1 MPTYVDDYLDSI
13 APSRPRRHR
22 QTEEAQPFDL
32 TPEQTT
38 SLLGRVGGSALSGLS
53 ATANVLDLPGSSV
66 RDVVGLLG
74 GGSWDKYNP
83 FDQWLDP
90 TGKSAAE
97 NRVTGRDLLR
107 GGGLIGKKDTWGNW
121 AAGLGVDILTDPSM
135 LVGAP
140 GLAGKAGKFAKA
152 MKLEPAIAKHATAKL
167 ATDVAGGL
175 TGDVARKVGWR
186 EGAMRTSLDDLIGSG
201 VVPAEAAADFGLT
214 ASQTAKPIG
223 SAVRF
228 HGPLQSLL
236 GEGFGTGATS
246 QLAARGLDA
255 LGSTIRNS
263 APVRHAFANFDKRYN
278 IGGKTATTQ
287 GAQEMMEGV
296 SKARERGGIE
306 AGGEMADLIQ
316 MNPKFQDVF
325 DLEMT
330 TNQVKSAG
338 GYMEDGVFKPLA
350 DAKPETISLAANKQ
364 YTNTSNAIT
373 KYIEGVGDSE
383 TRHSLPDHLKPFEP
397 QLQKMR
403 EMNINQKRWEAEVA
417 GLESPQLV
425 DQFADYLTRIRVG
438 FPDSSYFGSKGAVK
452 ATHEFQKGRL
462 PFLKDIR
469 EGTALIQEAS
479 VDPQFSG
486 IAHTMSKDVAR
497 PGITP
502 IRGLDSAI
510 ETLKE
515 GKFVKQPNLTKEELE
530 GLTTAFKEKY
540 GDRLRLKVGAHGE
553 EIGIPD
559 DEIRNLV
566 HWLSGVDPR
575 HAQLGIPVFERN
587 PIVALEKRLEV
598 GRSVANTHIQ
608 FSKEIAD
615 QAVPLEDLAKIGEG
629 SAGTNTAYGIFGK
642 KSAPNVRG
650 MNLVDYLIKVH
661 GKNTFKEVPDR
672 AKQMMM
678 ENLGDKVAVGR
689 TEASQLASKATQAKQ
704 LESQIASEELVGKF
718 NAKHE
723 RHVADVD
730 RLFEDAARKQDVLKR
745 FNAADQMTEKLDS
758 LSDDLSNPANLHR
771 AVQSWED
778 ILRAAEEVKP
788 EAIKPEVLSELADQI
803 KTIKEPLAEL
813 DARLKDVV
821 DPDEAARIT
830 SEWSEQASKAQI
842 MEQARRG
849 VTGAEQLPARSVAE
863 NAENAAKREALLQEM
878 EQAVANAADDP
889 LKAQSIQDSYQR
901 LIDAIPSVP
910 VERSVNAL
918 PSITDTIRKAISRVK
933 GEVRRELKSSTI
945 GNVREKLS
953 SGLEAVLAKST
964 AEQERL
970 LGRAARKVGDV
981 GEAASSDYTDLMNRA
996 IAEMNNVD
1004 RLEDLPLGELHQAIK
1019 ETLESGANGVR
1030 ETVGKAAASQ
1040 SVPFD
1045 EAEHVLKNLW
1055 LPEDVANDVVGIM
1068 NGMTNPKVVG
1078 PVMQVLDRVL
1088 SHWRAAVT
1096 THPAFHSRNHSSS
1109 NIQSALAGM
1118 WDPKSYADG
1127 WRLSRGKKITG
1138 LSKDVPEYARKGLTD
1153 DQALA
1158 ALKKEIYQ
1166 YQVNSL
1172 RHGQHVTQGG
1182 KRARRLV
1189 GEKPLLD
1196 PLEPGTTL
1204 GQRMNPL
1211 SVETF
1216 EPFRYSS
1223 ALGDAIEQQ
1232 ARITPY
1238 LNLRKKGW
1246 TPEAAAKRVLE
1257 VQVDYRG
1264 GAAMDATMRRMFP
1277 FWSFTKGAT
1286 AFLVKELAD
1295 KPGGAF
1301 AQAIKGISRARNPS
1315 EIAPDYIAETAAIP
1329 VQGTPLEYLLGK
1341 SDSNRYLTGAG
1352 LMMEDPLSFLG
1363 GGVKGALLEAGSRGN
1378 PLPKSLAEWMTGQ
1391 TFFQKGPSG
1400 GRPLE
1405 DLDPT
1410 IARTIAN
1417 IKESLGGEKQRHV
1430 KPFGGDAF
1438 EFVAGNSPLSRGLTT
1453 LRTLFDPRKSKG
1465 AKALNFLTG
1474 FKVSDVSP
1482 ASQDAI
1488 LSERIKEAEHR
1499 LGGRDYEV
1507 TYIPQDIFDA
1517 MSPLQQLD
1525 VLRVQA
1531 AKKELAKNKKER
1543 LEQEE
1548 KEKKRQRR

>member
-13 APSRPRRHR
+13 APSRPRRR
-22 QTEEAQPFDL
+22 RSAGTAEPFDL

-53 ATANVLDLPGSSV
+53 ATANVLDLPGSSA
-66 RDVVGLLG
+66 RDVIGLLG
-74 GGSWDKYNP
+74 GGSWEKYNP

-90 TGKSAAE
+90 TGREADT

-107 GGGLIGKKDTWGNW
+107 GGGFVGKKDTWGNW
-121 AAGLGVDILTDPSM
+121 AAGLGVDVLTDPT
-135 LVGAP
+135 LLLGGV
-140 GLAGKAGKFAKA
+140 GLAGKAGKLAKS
-152 MKLEPAIAKHATAKL
+152 MKLEGEIAKHATKKL
-167 ATDVAGGL
+167 AADVAGGL
-175 TGDVARKVGWR
+175 TDDVVRKVGWR

-214 ASQTAKPIG
+214 AAQTAKPIG

-246 QLAARGLDA
+246 QLAARGLDT

-330 TNQVKSAG
+330 TNQVKSTG

-383 TRHSLPDHLKPFEP
+383 TRHTLPEHLKPFEP

-403 EMNINQKRWEAEVA
+403 EMNINQKKWETEVA

-497 PGITP
+497 PGVTP

-515 GKFVKQPNLTKEELE
+515 GKFVKQPNLTKEELD
-530 GLTTAFKEKY
+530 GLTTAFKDKY
-540 GDRLRLKVGAHGE
+540 GDRLRLKVGVHGE

-559 DEIRNLV
+559 DEIKSLV
-566 HWLSGVDPR
+566 HWLSGMDPR
-575 HAQLGIPVFERN
+575 HSQLGIPAFERN
-587 PIVALEKRLEV
+587 PFVSLEKRLEV
-598 GRSVANTHIQ
+598 GRSVGNTHIQ

-615 QAVPLEDLAKIGEG
+615 QAVDQTALAGG
-629 SAGTNTAYGIFGK
+629 
-642 KSAPNVRG
+642 RG
-650 MNLVDYLIKVH
+650 MNVADVLTKMH

-672 AKQMMM
+672 AKQMLM
-678 ENLGDKVAVGR
+678 ENLGDKVASGR

-704 LESQIASEELVGKF
+704 LESTIASEELVGKF

-730 RLFEDAARKQDVLKR
+730 RMFEDAARKQDVLKR
-745 FNAADQMTEKLDS
+745 FNAADQMTETLDS
-758 LSDDLSNPANLHR
+758 LGDDLSNPDNLHR
-771 AVQSWED
+771 SVQAWED

-788 EAIKPEVLSELADQI
+788 DAIKPEVLADLADQI
-803 KTIKEPLAEL
+803 NAIKEPLAEL

-830 SEWSEQASKAQI
+830 QEWSEQASKVQI
-842 MEQARRG
+842 MEQARSG
-849 VTGAEQLPARSVAE
+849 ANGAEQLPARSVAE
-863 NAENAAKREALLQEM
+863 NAAKRKALQQEM
-878 EQAVANAADDP
+878 QQAVENAADDP
-889 LKAQSIQDSYQR
+889 LKAQSIRDSYQK
-901 LIDAIPSVP
+901 LIDAIPAVP
-910 VERSVNAL
+910 VERAANAS
-918 PSITDTIRKAISRVK
+918 PSITETIRKAISRVK

-945 GNVREKLS
+945 GNVRENLS

-970 LGRAARKVGDV
+970 LGRAAKKVGDV

-1004 RLEDLPLGELHQAIK
+1004 RLEDLPLSELHQAIK

-1030 ETVGKAAASQ
+1030 ETVGKAASSQ

-1068 NGMTNPKVVG
+1068 SGLTNPKVVG

-1182 KRARRLV
+1182 KRARRFV

-1204 GQRMNPL
+1204 GQRINPL

-1216 EPFRYSS
+1216 EPFRVSS

-1264 GAAMDATMRRMFP
+1264 GAAMDATMRRLFP

-1286 AFLVKELAD
+1286 SFLVKELAE

-1301 AQAIKGISRARNPS
+1301 AQTIKGINRAHGTN
-1315 EIAPDYIAETAAIP
+1315 ELTPDYISETASIP

-1352 LMMEDPLSFLG
+1352 LMMEDPLSFG
-1363 GGVKGALLEAGSRGN
+1363 PTGRSAFAEIGSRLN
-1378 PLPKSLAEWMTGQ
+1378 PALKMPIEWGTNQSL
-1391 TFFQKGPSG
+1391 FQKGPSG

-1410 IARTIAN
+1410 VGRTIAN
-1417 IKESLGGEKQRHV
+1417 LKQLAGGDEQRYV
-1430 KPFGGDAF
+1430 EPFGGSAV
-1438 EFVAGNSPLSRGLTT
+1438 EFALANSPLSRLLTT
-1453 LRTLFDPRKSKG
+1453 ARTLSDPRKNKRSK
-1465 AKALNFLTG
+1465 AVNFLTG
-1474 FKVSDVSP
+1474 AKISDVSP

-1488 LSERIKEAEHR
+1488 LREAAAEAMKR
-1499 LGGRDYEV
+1499 LGGKTFTR
-1507 TYIPQDIFDA
+1507 TYVPADRKEKLSEQDQMDA
-1517 MSPLQQLD
+1517 LMLD
-1525 VLRVQA
+1525 SLM
-1531 AKKELAKNKKER
+1531 KELARRTKER
-1543 LEQEE
+1543 
-1548 KEKKRQRR
+1548 KAAK